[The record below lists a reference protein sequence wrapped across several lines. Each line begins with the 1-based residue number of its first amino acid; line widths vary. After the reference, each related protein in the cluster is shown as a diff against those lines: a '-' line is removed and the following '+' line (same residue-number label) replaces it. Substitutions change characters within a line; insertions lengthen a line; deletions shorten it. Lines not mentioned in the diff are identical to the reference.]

1 MAKPKRVSKMGL
13 KRTEKHDA
21 HLMKLGKK
29 ASKTKAVK
37 G

>member
-1 MAKPKRVSKMGL
+1 MAMRKRVSMNKLAM
-13 KRTEKHDA
+13 TEKNYGR
-21 HLMKLGKK
+21 LKKLGKK